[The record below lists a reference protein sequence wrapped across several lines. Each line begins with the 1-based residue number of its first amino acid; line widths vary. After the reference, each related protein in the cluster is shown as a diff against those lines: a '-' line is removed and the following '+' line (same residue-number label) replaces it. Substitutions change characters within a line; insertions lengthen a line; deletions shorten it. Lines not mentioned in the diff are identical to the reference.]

1 MDAAVESLD
10 RTCKLYQT
18 CKLTAVKK
26 IWENT
31 ITFSKHSEIVG
42 RSPRWPHQSLRRPL
56 QSHFTQGKGSVEK
69 FRALTMIDK
78 ATAWP
83 KFTTIHNKT
92 SYHISILFDCF
103 WLCQCPWPCKV
114 VYDNG
119 AEFTSQEFQDLLC
132 SCGIKPV
139 PTTVRN
145 PKSNGMVE
153 RVHSTMGDMLCT
165 MNFSGEYW
173 LLEMQRAL
181 DAITWAVHTTIN
193 PAIKHSPCHL
203 AFNQDMIFH
212 RAIQV
217 NWKAINEEHQKLV
230 ATTYAKE
237 N

>member
-1 MDAAVESLD
+1 
-10 RTCKLYQT
+10 
-18 CKLTAVKK
+18 
-26 IWENT
+26 
-31 ITFSKHSEIVG
+31 
-42 RSPRWPHQSLRRPL
+42 
-56 QSHFTQGKGSVEK
+56 
-69 FRALTMIDK
+69 
-78 ATAWP
+78 
-83 KFTTIHNKT
+83 
-92 SYHISILFDCF
+92 
-103 WLCQCPWPCKV
+103 
-114 VYDNG
+114 
-119 AEFTSQEFQDLLC
+119 
-132 SCGIKPV
+132 
-139 PTTVRN
+139 
-145 PKSNGMVE
+145 
-153 RVHSTMGDMLCT
+153 MGDMLCT